1 MSQSGI
7 QHARVR
13 RALSLA
19 LLTAS
24 SWVMPQCIAAPATT
38 AAQTNVPLLSQNAL
52 NVADYAVA
60 KYDAAM
66 VQSLTQLVS
75 FNTQAVEGQTPDTNP
90 AFVGFKSSLKQLSQ
104 DLGLDYADHGY
115 VVLIGLDANSAVN
128 NESKKLGIVTHGDVQ
143 PANPALWAQSP
154 YLLDTQSE
162 PGKLIGR
169 GTEDDKGAIVTAM
182 YAMKAIKDKHIKR
195 DRRIELLVYLAE
207 ESDWEPLKTFLASY
221 TPADMNITIDAEYPV
236 VTAEK
241 GWSKITFT
249 VPNITISNIEA
260 KAEASTQAPT
270 LTAFSGGYF
279 ASQVPQQAEAEI
291 EAVSPALLTKLQTRA
306 AAQPGMKYRFEN
318 HCVDKQCNLHIFADG
333 KAAHSSTPED
343 GVNAVTHLAALLSP
357 ELNDKPWLKTS
368 ASLTVAAMN
377 ELVGLGIYAEQFGDL
392 AYKDDFMGPL
402 TLAPTV
408 VVQTQKGTEVTI
420 NLRRPVGKTPELL
433 AKQAREALVLWQ
445 DKHQV
450 QLADIESYWGEP
462 MVMKDAPQ
470 QQTLLDVF
478 AHFTGI
484 VDPKPVAIGGS
495 TNSKLFPNALSFGPA
510 MPGVE
515 YTGHTEKEFITHKQ
529 FMLNLKMYT
538 AAFIELSAVK

>member
-38 AAQTNVPLLSQNAL
+38 TAQTNVLQLSQNAL
-52 NVADYAVA
+52 KVADYAVA

-104 DLGLDYADHGY
+104 ELGLDYADHGY

-128 NESKKLGIVTHGDVQ
+128 NEPKKLGIVTHGDVQ

-260 KAEASTQAPT
+260 KAEASTQTPT
-270 LTAFSGGYF
+270 LTTFSGGYF

-306 AAQPGMKYRFEN
+306 AAQQGMKYRFEN

-357 ELNDKPWLKTS
+357 ELNDNPWPKTS

-433 AKQAREALVLWQ
+433 AKQAREALALWQ

-462 MVMKDAPQ
+462 MVMKGAPQ

>member
-38 AAQTNVPLLSQNAL
+38 AAHTNVPQLSQNAL
-52 NVADYAVA
+52 KVADYAVA

-104 DLGLDYADHGY
+104 ELGLDYADHGY

-260 KAEASTQAPT
+260 KAEASNQTPT

-306 AAQPGMKYRFEN
+306 AAQQGMKYRFEN

-357 ELNDKPWLKTS
+357 ELNDKPWPKTS

-433 AKQAREALVLWQ
+433 AKQAREALALWQ
-445 DKHQV
+445 EKHQV

-462 MVMKDAPQ
+462 MVMKGAPQ

>member
-24 SWVMPQCIAAPATT
+24 SWVMPQCIAAPAPATT
-38 AAQTNVPLLSQNAL
+38 AANTIAPQLSPNTL
-52 NVADYAVA
+52 KVADYAVA

-241 GWSKITFT
+241 AGARLPLQCPI
-249 VPNITISNIEA
+249 
-260 KAEASTQAPT
+260 
-270 LTAFSGGYF
+270 LR
-279 ASQVPQQAEAEI
+279 
-291 EAVSPALLTKLQTRA
+291 SP
-306 AAQPGMKYRFEN
+306 
-318 HCVDKQCNLHIFADG
+318 I
-333 KAAHSSTPED
+333 
-343 GVNAVTHLAALLSP
+343 
-357 ELNDKPWLKTS
+357 
-368 ASLTVAAMN
+368 
-377 ELVGLGIYAEQFGDL
+377 
-392 AYKDDFMGPL
+392 
-402 TLAPTV
+402 
-408 VVQTQKGTEVTI
+408 
-420 NLRRPVGKTPELL
+420 
-433 AKQAREALVLWQ
+433 
-445 DKHQV
+445 
-450 QLADIESYWGEP
+450 
-462 MVMKDAPQ
+462 
-470 QQTLLDVF
+470 
-478 AHFTGI
+478 
-484 VDPKPVAIGGS
+484 
-495 TNSKLFPNALSFGPA
+495 
-510 MPGVE
+510 
-515 YTGHTEKEFITHKQ
+515 
-529 FMLNLKMYT
+529 
-538 AAFIELSAVK
+538 